1 MDAVSNLVKKDFSE
15 QIGGWCRK
23 KGVMYIGHSIEDDD
37 THACTGSGLGHY
49 FRGLYGQDMAGID
62 DIGGQVMPQG
72 EEEPTTGMFG
82 PRNGAFYHYT
92 LGKLGVSAAYLQ
104 ESKQGRTMCE
114 IFGNTVGRQA
124 LPI

>member
-1 MDAVSNLVKKDFSE
+1 MPE
-15 QIGGWCRK
+15 

-72 EEEPTTGMFG
+72 EEEPTAGMFWT
-82 PRNGAFYHYT
+82 A
-92 LGKLGVSAAYLQ
+92 
-104 ESKQGRTMCE
+104 
-114 IFGNTVGRQA
+114 
-124 LPI
+124 

>member
-1 MDAVSNLVKKDFSE
+1 
-15 QIGGWCRK
+15 
-23 KGVMYIGHSIEDDD
+23 
-37 THACTGSGLGHY
+37 
-49 FRGLYGQDMAGID
+49 MAGID

-114 IFGNTVGRQA
+114 IFGNYGWKTGVTDMKYLADHFLVRGVNNFVPHAFSPKAYPDRIVRHISMRTDTIRSIA
-124 LPI
+124 ISVTCAHI